1 MSHKGPA
8 MMNSG
13 SDKNVLLCLQKKVCY
28 ASYGIDWEPLE
39 TRTTYDWEC
48 DCEREGIFGPRA
60 QVGFIFFLSLK
71 SWDFSIAL

>member
-13 SDKNVLLCLQKKVCY
+13 SDKNVLLCLQKRCVMH
-28 ASYGIDWEPLE
+28 GIDWEPLE